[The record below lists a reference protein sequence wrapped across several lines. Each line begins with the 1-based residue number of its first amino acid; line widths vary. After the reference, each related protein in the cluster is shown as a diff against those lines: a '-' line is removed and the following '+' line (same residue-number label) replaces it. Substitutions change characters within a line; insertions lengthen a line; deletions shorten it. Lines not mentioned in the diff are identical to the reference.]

1 VAAIFEITEEVE
13 ADVDAGHE
21 QLIDA
26 SKRRRVARHIYVTIT
41 MVLSFILL
49 FMDFVFD

>member
-49 FMDFVFD
+49 LMDFVFD